1 MRTFEELLEPYKENG
16 RTIAGQI
23 AWLRTKKGFAPNI
36 VEQAIQET
44 YIEMDNGKTFI
55 DGNEL
60 DQYIL
65 AKCKAIREEDYVSS
79 IERMQN
85 RISSLVNPTIE
96 GGKLKKA
103 WLAIRGKI

>member
-23 AWLRTKKGFAPNI
+23 TWLRIKKGFASNV

-44 YIEMDNGKTFI
+44 YIEMDQGKTFT

-65 AKCKAIREEDYVSS
+65 AKCKAIREEEMVAS

-85 RISSLVNPTIE
+85 RISSLVNPSVE
-96 GGKLKKA
+96 GGKIKKA
-103 WLAIRGKI
+103 WLALRGKI